1 MKYLAE
7 KNNLELGK
15 DVKQIIMSNTTLAVK
30 EYLENNQNKTWYGA
44 IFCTSQWDDGV
55 TSNLTLPC
63 RPRNLEP
70 GAPEINLY
78 FYSIMYNF
86 TLMPSFFLD
95 NFTAPTNIEP
105 TMLRIKNSIDSGI
118 LDYVSR
124 NKSQGETYGLEFEDE
139 MEDFKDDT
147 TLHIETTWSN
157 FPLTAS
163 RVFHNADISS
173 MVGSFYFS
181 MGPLVTF
188 VVILTE
194 IVKEKQLKLRQGLSV
209 VGLSHTSYWMHWLI
223 TSMFFATVVSL
234 TTIIAGLIL
243 QFKLFFNANIII
255 LFMLFFIFTMSLV

>member
-15 DVKQIIMSNTTLAVK
+15 DVKQIIMSNTTLSVK

-70 GAPEINLY
+70 DAPKIDFY
-78 FYSIMYNF
+78 FYSILYNY

-95 NFTAPTNIEP
+95 NFTAPTTVEP

-118 LDYVSR
+118 IDYLSR
-124 NKSQGETYGLEFEDE
+124 NKTQGETYGLDFEDE
-139 MEDFKDDT
+139 FEEIREDPK
-147 TLHIETTWSN
+147 LHIETTWSH

-163 RVFHNADISS
+163 RVFKNGDISS
-173 MVGSFYFS
+173 MVGSFYFC

-209 VGLSHTSYWMHWLI
+209 VGLSHTSYWTHWVI

-243 QFKLFFNANIII
+243 QFQLFFSANIII
-255 LFMLFFIFTMSLV
+255 MFFLFFIFTMSLV